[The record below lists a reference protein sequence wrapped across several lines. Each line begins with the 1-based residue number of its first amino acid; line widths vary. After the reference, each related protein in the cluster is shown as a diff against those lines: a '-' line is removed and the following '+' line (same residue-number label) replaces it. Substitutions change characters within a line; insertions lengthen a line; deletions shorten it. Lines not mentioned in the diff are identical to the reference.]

1 MQMGTHDE
9 LLVRLELGLKRY
21 NHGVRVDDDTREW
34 GTSKNSWMEM
44 AREELLD
51 AVIYVIADYI
61 RMGEER
67 GENDDNELIMHYAK
81 DVHLIKN
88 EKHRLIL
95 RGLLDLLSAEE
106 SE

>member
-1 MQMGTHDE
+1 MQMGTHYE
-9 LLVRLELGLKRY
+9 LLARLELGLKRY

-61 RMGEER
+61 RMGKER
-67 GENDDNELIMHYAK
+67 GENDENELITHYAK
-81 DVHLIKN
+81 DLKHIKS

-95 RGLLDLLSAEE
+95 RGLLDLLSIEE